1 MSTGVLS
8 PRGHIPTTKLDLD
21 EMITRTLRYVGAA
34 TPTGEAAF
42 ALLSNKSAGA
52 PAGINKPV
60 GAEKKKL
67 GSKRRKRKRDASQ
80 DTQDA
85 YAESVKRVSIGL
97 SLIAAKPEGSSSP
110 FVRLESSCPEEP
122 PVMKGALHVLEN
134 IMGSAS
140 GKRDAPSGG
149 ILPDL
154 PTSGFSHECDLLRWG
169 GPLPTCSNGS
179 DCVVRSLGTVA
190 AANGPL
196 PAFISMELKDKMNR
210 EGYEAI
216 RPTIEASQPRFC
228 VLCWRHLAQ
237 KAKLAHEA
245 VGDCGVGII
254 SMPYTNLCDRPDGYV
269 RSAMGI
275 TPDDMFVSGS
285 PHMVSATIDLR
296 VKYDPLVS
304 DRPWYVEQ
312 DPACIYR
319 SQSSCQ

>member
-1 MSTGVLS
+1 
-8 PRGHIPTTKLDLD
+8 
-21 EMITRTLRYVGAA
+21 MITKTLGFIGTA
-34 TPTGEAAF
+34 TPSGEGAF
-42 ALLSNKSAGA
+42 ALLVNKAASA
-52 PAGINKPV
+52 PAGCAK
-60 GAEKKKL
+60 GAPDL
-67 GSKRRKRKRDASQ
+67 RSSRRRKRKRDVPEK
-80 DTQDA
+80 DA
-85 YAESVKRVSIGL
+85 YAESVKRVSVGL

-110 FVRLESSCPEEP
+110 FVRLGRAEDEADAPM
-122 PVMKGALHVLEN
+122 MKGALHVLEN

-154 PTSGFSHECDLLRWG
+154 PTSGFTHECDLLKWG
-169 GPLPTCSNGS
+169 GPLPTCSSGP

-196 PAFISMELKDKMNR
+196 PVFISMELKDRMNR
-210 EGYEAI
+210 EGYAAI
-216 RPTIEASQPRFC
+216 KQTVEASQPRFC

-245 VGDCGVGII
+245 VGDSGVGII

-269 RSAMGI
+269 KSAMGI

-296 VKYDPLVS
+296 VKYNPL
-304 DRPWYVEQ
+304 DQERPWYVEQ

-319 SQSSCQ
+319 TSPCQ